1 MKNKSLADIVGNKTV
16 TKISVL
22 LLLVVLAIVIALI
35 AYFAFLS
42 NNDKTTGLEIVNIKI
57 TDPKPS
63 LLNDRA
69 ITIDCGE
76 SITLNVTVQNK
87 GDNITHGT
95 DYSVGIAVIT
105 NAGDEYWRLPAE
117 QFVGVDLGP
126 GGKSRLTFTA
136 TNKKEH
142 PFRGNFELQ
151 GYIKS
156 VETDEVIARSD
167 VVTVEIQF
175 PP

>member
-16 TKISVL
+16 MKIAVI
-22 LLLVVLAIVIALI
+22 LLLVVLAIAIALI

-42 NNDKTTGLEIVNIKI
+42 NNEETTGLEIANIKI

-76 SITLNVTVQNK
+76 SVTLNVTVQNK

-126 GGKSRLTFTA
+126 GGKSQHTFTA
-136 TNKKEH
+136 INRRER
-142 PFRGNFELQ
+142 PFRGECEIQ
-151 GYIKS
+151 AYIKS

-167 VVTVEIQF
+167 VVTVEIRY
-175 PP
+175 PS

>member
-16 TKISVL
+16 MKIAVI

-42 NNDKTTGLEIVNIKI
+42 NNEETTGLEIANIKI

-76 SITLNVTVQNK
+76 SVTLNVTVQNK

-126 GGKSRLTFTA
+126 GGKSQHTFTA
-136 TNKKEH
+136 INRRER
-142 PFRGNFELQ
+142 PFRGECEIQ
-151 GYIKS
+151 AYIKS

-167 VVTVEIQF
+167 VVTVEIRY
-175 PP
+175 PS

>member
-16 TKISVL
+16 MKIAVI

-42 NNDKTTGLEIVNIKI
+42 NNEETTGLEIANIKI

-76 SITLNVTVQNK
+76 SVTLNVTVQNK

-126 GGKSRLTFTA
+126 GGKSQHTFTA
-136 TNKKEH
+136 INRRER
-142 PFRGNFELQ
+142 PFRGECEIQ
-151 GYIKS
+151 AYIKS

-167 VVTVEIQF
+167 VVTVEIRY